1 MILSGIMP
9 PSRIRVIEIAEGESV
24 FLKVRSIYP
33 ITIEFQK
40 GTLVI
45 FEQLG
50 GVFTRFSSERP
61 ACVAKVEEI
70 AETQTEEGDY
80 METQPMDDDDS
91 GETQIDV

>member
-1 MILSGIMP
+1 MFSGTMP

-24 FLKVRSIYP
+24 FLKVRSTYP

-40 GTLVI
+40 ATLVV

-50 GVFTRFSSERP
+50 GVFTRFASERP
-61 ACVAKVEEI
+61 ACVEKVEEI
-70 AETQTEEGDY
+70 AETQTEEEDY
-80 METQPMDDDDS
+80 METQTMDDS